1 MFASRTKWRLDQNR
15 LAQAL
20 DAHRRAGKE
29 LLDLTI
35 SNPTECGVPYPEQRI
50 LAALSDPRA
59 LAYLP
64 ESKGLREA
72 REAVANY
79 YDGRTRSRS
88 QLPAV

>member
-15 LAQAL
+15 FAQAL

-35 SNPTECGVPYPEQRI
+35 SNPTECGITYPEQTI

-59 LAYLP
+59 LA
-64 ESKGLREA
+64 
-72 REAVANY
+72 
-79 YDGRTRSRS
+79 
-88 QLPAV
+88 